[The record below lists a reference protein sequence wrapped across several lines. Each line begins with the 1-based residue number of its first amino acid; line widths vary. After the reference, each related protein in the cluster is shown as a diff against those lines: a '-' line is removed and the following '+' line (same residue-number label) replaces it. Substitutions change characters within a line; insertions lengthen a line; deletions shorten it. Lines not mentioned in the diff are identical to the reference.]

1 MSSDDLYEEFEER
14 AAIMEYDGGFSRK
27 EAERA
32 AWECVH
38 ARYFLVEENMNHKSF
53 YVKQLEGDGTGSA
66 VFATLN
72 VVDKDG
78 DVTLPGAFGKQTAV
92 VVPTHDWS
100 SVPLGKGTTREA
112 GDEAI
117 VDFKLNLDSPTAK
130 EWHSALKFDL
140 DEGPRKQEW
149 SYGFDI
155 LEESRGEFKGEQV
168 RFLKSLRIHEVSP
181 VLVGAGVNTRT
192 LSMKE
197 KGIKLSDQ
205 FQQVEHGLVE
215 TRAVLTRMKAI
226 LQMRRS
232 DRKHPLSPEDRGRL
246 EGLAKQLAEI
256 QSDIE
261 MLTKQ
266 PEPEPVIDGA
276 ALLAQYQRTLAQI
289 QGHLSA

>member
-1 MSSDDLYEEFEER
+1 MDY
-14 AAIMEYDGGFSRK
+14 
-27 EAERA
+27 
-32 AWECVH
+32 
-38 ARYFLVEENMNHKSF
+38 KSF
-53 YVKQLEGDGTGSA
+53 QIKQLEGDGTGSA

-72 VVDKDG
+72 VADKDG
-78 DVTLPGAFGKQTAV
+78 DVTLPGAFGKQTVV

-100 SVPLGKGTTREA
+100 SVPLGKGSTREV

-140 DEGPRKQEW
+140 AEGQQKQEW

-155 LEESRGEFKGEQV
+155 LEESRGEFEGDPV

-192 LSMKE
+192 LALKE
-197 KGIKLSDQ
+197 RGMKLSDQ
-205 FQQVEHGLVE
+205 FQLAENALVE
-215 TRAVLTRMKAI
+215 TRAVLTRMKAV
-226 LQMRRS
+226 LEMRQA
-232 DRKHPLSPEDRGRL
+232 DRKNPLSPDNRGRL

-266 PEPEPVIDGA
+266 PEAEPVIDGA
-276 ALLAQYQRTLAQI
+276 NLFAQYQKTLAQI
-289 QGHLSA
+289 RGHLSA